1 MKSLKLLFVAIC
13 ISVSPL
19 IAQTN
24 QPKQIEVIGYG
35 AVSVF
40 PNAASITLKIK
51 FTRPTLREAVNETQ
65 KTETEVLKIIRDY
78 VSDSSEIMIGFISTD
93 KSYSWN
99 TKLQKDIFNGFESQ
113 MNIVFPLKNLSR
125 MEKFTEA
132 ILKTRIQEIEG
143 ISYYNTDAD
152 VHFKKAQ
159 DLAIKDALESIT
171 RIALI
176 SNVKVGNIININ
188 TDSSPNLAK
197 SISSN
202 TSTFNTYGK
211 GMGGRGV
218 SASGQVITYSTKIN
232 ILSEIL

>member
-1 MKSLKLLFVAIC
+1 MKLLKLLFVAIC
-13 ISVSPL
+13 ISVNPI

-65 KTETEVLKIIRDY
+65 KTETEVLKIIHDY

-113 MNIVFPLKNLSR
+113 MNIVFPLKQLSR

-152 VHFKKAQ
+152 IHFKKAQ
-159 DLAIKDALESIT
+159 DLAIKDALESIN

-176 SNVKVGNIININ
+176 SNVKIGNIININ

-218 SASGQVITYSTKIN
+218 SASGQLIIYNTKIN